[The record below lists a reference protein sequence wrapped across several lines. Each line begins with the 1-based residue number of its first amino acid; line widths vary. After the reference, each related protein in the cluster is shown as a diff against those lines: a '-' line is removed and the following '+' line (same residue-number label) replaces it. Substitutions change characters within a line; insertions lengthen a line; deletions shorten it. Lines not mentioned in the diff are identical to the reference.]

1 LNLMQLLVWGR
12 RASQAGAKLMSDLR
26 EKVAVVTGAATGIG
40 ESIARRLFAGGA
52 RLVVVGHDKSG
63 LDGLLKDIDPGG
75 ARSRAVEGDVR
86 DAVCVANAVSVAEE
100 AFGGLHIAVNNA
112 GITGPGD
119 TLIEDLSLD
128 DWEAVIGTNLT
139 GMFLSLKAELPLIVK
154 NGGGAVLNLSS
165 ANGVVGVAGLTAYTT
180 AKHGVIGLTRSAAL
194 EYANKNVR
202 VNCIGPGYVA
212 TPRMNEMPREALD
225 MLGQTHP
232 LGRLATREEVA
243 EFAAFLVS
251 DKASFC
257 TGGFYPIDGG
267 YTAQ

>member
-1 LNLMQLLVWGR
+1 MP
-12 RASQAGAKLMSDLR
+12 DLS

-52 RLVVVGHDKSG
+52 RVVVVGHDKSG
-63 LDGLLKDIDPGG
+63 MDGLLKDVDPGG

-86 DAVCVANAVSVAEE
+86 DAECAANAVSVAEE

-128 DWEAVIGTNLT
+128 DWKAVIGTNLT

-165 ANGVVGVAGLTAYTT
+165 ANGVVGVAGLAAYTT

-194 EYANKNVR
+194 EYADKNVR

-212 TPRMNEMPREALD
+212 TPRMNEMPRGALD